1 MTVSLAKAPQVIK
14 VTKETSD
21 LYDYNLDVHRVT
33 PKNAVVCDVPNQGWR
48 TYQEGEYEV
57 IV

>member
-1 MTVSLAKAPQVIK
+1 MTVSLAKSP
-14 VTKETSD
+14 